1 MALQEGG
8 SIESKLMAMMSASG
22 ALLEGHFLLTSGLH
36 SGNYLQCAM
45 LLRYP
50 ENAAFVGEAIGR
62 QVADLNPEV
71 IVSPA
76 LGGIIVGHEVARWLG
91 VEFLFCERED
101 GKMKLRRFPHPGR
114 RRAVVVEDVIT
125 TGTSSREVG
134 EYIAQGGANWVGTA
148 CIVDRSSGKAVF
160 PTPLFS
166 LWRVSFQTYE
176 RDSCPLCRAG
186 IPLVKP
192 GSR

>member
-1 MALQEGG
+1 MALQESE
-8 SIESKLMAMMSASG
+8 SIESKVMAMMSESG

-50 ENAAFVGEAIGR
+50 ENAAFVGEAIGQ
-62 QVADLNPEV
+62 QVADLKPKA

-101 GKMKLRRFPHPGR
+101 GKMKLRRFPHPGHKR
-114 RRAVVVEDVIT
+114 VVVVEDVVT

-134 EYIAQGGANWVGTA
+134 EYIVQGGANWVGTA
-148 CIVDRSSGKAVF
+148 CIVDRSAGKVCF
-160 PTPLFS
+160 PTPFFS
-166 LWRVSFQTYE
+166 LWRASFQTYE
-176 RDSCPLCRAG
+176 RDSCPLCKAG